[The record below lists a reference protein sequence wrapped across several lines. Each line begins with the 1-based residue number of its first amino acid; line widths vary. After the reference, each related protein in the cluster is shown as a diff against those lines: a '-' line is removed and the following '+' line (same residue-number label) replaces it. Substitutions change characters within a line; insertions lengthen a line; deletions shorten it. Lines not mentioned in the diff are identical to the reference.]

1 MASSGTYA
9 MTIRQTA
16 WDYLNR
22 FATDQLA
29 LHSSQNIFDNNIF
42 DRVYGDMERFFYSAR
57 IQFQSIIPLQNLT
70 GDLAEIDL
78 GQGLK
83 IGRIMTSEIERLL
96 DFDSLSCLI
105 MKSFMSSML
114 QSWGIV

>member
-1 MASSGTYA
+1 MVSRLTNLHCIQAKTSST
-9 MTIRQTA
+9 TI
-16 WDYLNR
+16 
-22 FATDQLA
+22 FFDQIYSDL
-29 LHSSQNIFDNNIF
+29 
-42 DRVYGDMERFFYSAR
+42 ERFFYSAR

-83 IGRIMTSEIERLL
+83 IRRIMTSEIEQLL

>member
-1 MASSGTYA
+1 VVSRLTNLHCIQAKTSST
-9 MTIRQTA
+9 TI
-16 WDYLNR
+16 
-22 FATDQLA
+22 FFDQ
-29 LHSSQNIFDNNIF
+29 I
-42 DRVYGDMERFFYSAR
+42 YGDLERFFYSAR

-83 IGRIMTSEIERLL
+83 IRRIMTSEIEQLL

>member
-1 MASSGTYA
+1 MS
-9 MTIRQTA
+9 
-16 WDYLNR
+16 R

-42 DRVYGDMERFFYSAR
+42 DQIYVDLERFFYSAR

-83 IGRIMTSEIERLL
+83 IRRITTSEIEQVL

-105 MKSFMSSML
+105 MKLFMSSML